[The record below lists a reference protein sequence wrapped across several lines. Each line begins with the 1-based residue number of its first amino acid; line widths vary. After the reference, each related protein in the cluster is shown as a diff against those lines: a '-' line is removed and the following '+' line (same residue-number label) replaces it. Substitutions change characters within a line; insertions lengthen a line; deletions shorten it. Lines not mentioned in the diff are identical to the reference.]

1 MWQMVTAV
9 GTITFIQYKGRG
21 VPSLLEPFDAVSAFN
36 LLQLYLVC
44 QLTCFK
50 YGYNLGCTCLM
61 YLLENFK
68 KTFLYLIAIIVL
80 IIKLYFWRFIN
91 MLLFFLQAYKSVV
104 YNLLLLSKAE
114 SVFCH
119 HICIHAFDFYLRY
132 LGQKQNMKC
141 FTFAPDLPCPPAR
154 RNSKYV
160 LQFRQFFLIVHLYHE
175 HC

>member
-9 GTITFIQYKGRG
+9 LANTFIQYKGRG
-21 VPSLLEPFDAVSAFN
+21 VPSFLEPFDAVSAFN
-36 LLQLYLVC
+36 LLQFYLVC
-44 QLTCFK
+44 QLTCVI
-50 YGYNLGCTCLM
+50 YGYISGCTFLM
-61 YLLENFK
+61 YLLHCLGLSDTNNCLNYK
-68 KTFLYLIAIIVL
+68 IIFLEIYKYVVA
-80 IIKLYFWRFIN
+80 
-91 MLLFFLQAYKSVV
+91 MLCLQAYKSVV

-132 LGQKQNMKC
+132 LGQKQNTKC